1 MHRVMGLVLAALG
14 ALLIV
19 GAVLVRTVISGQVV
33 RYPLSEH
40 LSSELR
46 GTGVSY
52 FSPTLIRPETGATI
66 RVTSTVAGDPAAGDA
81 STAVWNT
88 ATSLFDVTHGQPVQH
103 STRRVAFNRRTA
115 ELVSCCRARVAGPVI
130 RESALVGFLWPIGI
144 HQAAYQVFDTVLSQ
158 PRPARRTG
166 TATVD
171 GITTDVFVEHVPPT
185 QFGVQVLP
193 GSLVGEP
200 GTAAVKL
207 PEYYTATNTFWVDP
221 VTGAELS
228 TREDEKVTLRDAAGA
243 QRLLLFSGVLATT
256 PASIRA
262 AVALDRPGRSELTLL
277 EVVVPLAAGLAGIAA
292 LAAGILL
299 ARRRRAGGEPGAAGA
314 RAAPGPVPAG

>member
-1 MHRVMGLVLAALG
+1 MHRVMGLVLATLG
-14 ALLIV
+14 ALLVV
-19 GAVLVRTVISGQVV
+19 GAVLARTVVSGQVV

-40 LSSELR
+40 LTSELR

-66 RVTSTVAGDPAAGDA
+66 RVTSTVAGDPSAGDS
-81 STAVWNT
+81 STAVWNA

-103 STRRVAFNRRTA
+103 STRRIAFNRRTA
-115 ELVSCCRARVAGPVI
+115 ELVSCCRARVASSAI
-130 RESALVGFLWPIGI
+130 RQSALVGFLWPIGI
-144 HQAAYQVFDTVLSQ
+144 HQATYQVFDTVLSQ
-158 PRPARRTG
+158 PRPARRAG

-171 GITTDVFVEHVPPT
+171 GIKTDEFVEHVPPT

-193 GSLVGEP
+193 GSLVGQP

-207 PEYYTATNTFWVDP
+207 PEYYTATNTFWLDP

-243 QRLLLFSGVLATT
+243 QRLLLFDGVLATT

-262 AVALDRPGRSELTLL
+262 AVALDRPARTELTLL
-277 EVVVPLAAGLAGIAA
+277 EVVIPLAAGLAGIVA
-292 LAAGILL
+292 LVTGILL
-299 ARRRRAGGEPGAAGA
+299 ARRRADDEPDPAGA
-314 RAAPGPVPAG
+314 QPGLDPAPAA